1 MGSVHSNQLM
11 TMGGPTL
18 AGLGQSSGPTYEAA
32 EDLQQSN
39 PRMYSMQT
47 NADGQGGAT
56 THGSINETN
65 NQIGDQIN
73 QKASMIQ
80 MRKINPIS
88 KTAVTGSKNTSIDR
102 KNNLIANMRQNDANS
117 TGK

>member
-1 MGSVHSNQLM
+1 MKAGSNMGSVHSNQLM

-18 AGLGQSSGPTYEAA
+18 AGLGHSSGPTYEA
-32 EDLQQSN
+32 EDLQHN
-39 PRMYSMQT
+39 RIYS

-56 THGSINETN
+56 TNGSINEN
-65 NQIGDQIN
+65 GDQIN

-88 KTAVTGSKNTSIDR
+88 KTAVTGSKNTSIER
-102 KNNLIANMRQNDANS
+102 KNNLIANMR
-117 TGK
+117 

>member
-18 AGLGQSSGPTYEAA
+18 AGLGHSSGPTYEAA

-39 PRMYSMQT
+39 PRVYA
-47 NADGQGGAT
+47 NGDGQGGTT
-56 THGSINETN
+56 THGSINENPT
-65 NQIGDQIN
+65 QTGDQIN
-73 QKASMIQ
+73 QKTSMIQ

-102 KNNLIANMRQNDANS
+102 KNNLIANMR
-117 TGK
+117 